1 MQTPVRSAA
10 TFACA
15 TVCLTALGFA
25 QAGRPMTI
33 RDLITAVRIT
43 DPQVSP
49 DGKSV
54 AYVRTTTDPT
64 SGKRNSDIWIA
75 AADQAASGKPIITGD
90 KSEMTPRWSPDGK
103 QLAFIATRDGDMQVF
118 LAGADGANIRKI
130 TDVPGGV
137 QPPLVWSPDGTTV
150 AFVADVYPDCKD

>member
-54 AYVRTTTDPT
+54 AYVRTTTDPA
-64 SGKRNSDIWIA
+64 SGKRNADIWLA
-75 AADQAASGKPIITGD
+75 SADQEASGKPFIAGD

-103 QLAFIATRDGDMQVF
+103 HVAFIATRDGDPQVYV
-118 LAGADGANIRKI
+118 ADGAGAN
-130 TDVPGGV
+130 
-137 QPPLVWSPDGTTV
+137 
-150 AFVADVYPDCKD
+150 